1 MKDKNGVEINVG
13 DIVEYRNPDAPFT
26 TGNVTEVLHDSL
38 KAFWEDTKK
47 VELVYTSEFVEVIKP
62 AASIPAEQTVGFT
75 QEDEAML
82 QMLLKRKQEHWNK
95 ISSIRDSFA
104 QALYGID
111 QIPIAKLFE
120 FFKDKQNAT
129 KFCDTIKAFHE
140 IN

>member
-13 DIVEYRNPDAPFT
+13 DV
-26 TGNVTEVLHDSL
+26 
-38 KAFWEDTKK
+38 
-47 VELVYTSEFVEVIKP
+47 VELTFLNGATTEGKVTVVNSDDLLAMWDDTRREQLVNKSNLIRLVKP
-62 AASIPAEQTVGFT
+62 AASLPAEQTVGFT

-111 QIPIAKLFE
+111 QIPTAKLFE
-120 FFKDKQNAT
+120 FFKNKQNAT
-129 KFCDTIKAFHE
+129 KFCDTIKAYHE

>member
-13 DIVEYRNPDAPFT
+13 DVVEYRSPDTPLT
-26 TGNVTEVLHDSL
+26 IGKVTEVMGNAI
-38 KAFWEDTKK
+38 KALWEDTKK

-82 QMLLKRKQEHWNK
+82 QMLLKRKKDHEEKVTTVNANFECALLSVRCATHTFLMNYFKNK
-95 ISSIRDSFA
+95 Q
-104 QALYGID
+104 QAMD
-111 QIPIAKLFE
+111 
-120 FFKDKQNAT
+120 
-129 KFCDTIKAFHE
+129 FCDTIKAYHE